1 MLLKTRMPPHP
12 LFRVFR
18 RVFFEQ
24 RESGLRGV
32 VVGEGWSLEPDSR
45 GEKGKGTAK
54 PESAGGSNQVEIS
67 RARVARSY
75 KLCL

>member
-1 MLLKTRMPPHP
+1 MVRSRFDSQLEQLN
-12 LFRVFR
+12 VD
-18 RVFFEQ
+18 FEQ

-67 RARVARSY
+67 RARGAG
-75 KLCL
+75 L